1 MIGVSRG
8 AVWTAA
14 LVLASVAG
22 VGSYLGYS
30 RAAAAPG
37 GSADADTYVTPK
49 KATSVDAAAPPPVDE
64 NYIRKIAHDEAVAV
78 LHPPRKTPSVV
89 ASSDDDSSDDSDDD
103 KTPGANPPTPPPVTA
118 APVATPK
125 PPPPPPTGLY

>member
-37 GSADADTYVTPK
+37 GSADADTYVTPL
-49 KATSVDAAAPPPVDE
+49 AAK
-64 NYIRKIAHDEAVAV
+64 RR
-78 LHPPRKTPSVV
+78 PRWTRRRHRR
-89 ASSDDDSSDDSDDD
+89 
-103 KTPGANPPTPPPVTA
+103 
-118 APVATPK
+118 
-125 PPPPPPTGLY
+125 